1 MDDEV
6 TTQVVHEKKIWSFYS
21 YKFETTVLKLWGKE
35 SANDQIIK
43 KLKTDYKVVSICWE
57 RLVPNLNEKILKT
70 KIPVVTIR
78 EMVKK
83 GLIFQM
89 LSKCLTTALKKL
101 VNICLLTEKKLG
113 DSIEI
118 YLGNVTMLDRANYQ
132 MTF

>member
-1 MDDEV
+1 M
-6 TTQVVHEKKIWSFYS
+6 
-21 YKFETTVLKLWGKE
+21 
-35 SANDQIIK
+35 
-43 KLKTDYKVVSICWE
+43 
-57 RLVPNLNEKILKT
+57 
-70 KIPVVTIR
+70 VTIR